1 MSEKLS
7 KKEKLV
13 YDIIQDYFKKKRPIE
28 IKKLVPLITSRL
40 SRQSID
46 INSNKVKLIIKSLK
60 KKNLIVEGSIL
71 TKDDILKNETRKK
84 IYEFI
89 CKNSA
94 VYFHQIMKGLDLPTH
109 SVIWHIN
116 FLHLFNFIER
126 IKIEKHYNHYIYFDK
141 KLDSQEAKIIY
152 FTNHKK
158 CKRIIEHLKNENEGC
173 TKTQLSKELG
183 MHPNTIKK
191 YINELE
197 VLNIVSKTKSS
208 NKSLYYLPSE

>member
-1 MSEKLS
+1 MLENLTKH
-7 KKEKLV
+7 EKLV
-13 YDIIQDYFKKKRPIE
+13 YEIIQDYFKKKRALE

-40 SRQSID
+40 SRQSFN
-46 INSNKVKLIIKSLK
+46 INSEKVKLIIKSLK
-60 KKNLIVEGSIL
+60 NKNLIVEGSIL
-71 TKDDILKNETRKK
+71 TKDDILKNEIRKR

-109 SVIWHIN
+109 SVIWHVN
-116 FLHLFNFIER
+116 FLHLFNFIKR
-126 IKIEKHYNHYIYFDK
+126 TKIEKHYNHYIYFDK
-141 KLDSQEAKIIY
+141 NLDSQQAKIIY

-158 CKRIIEHLKNENEGC
+158 CKQIIEYLKNENEGC
-173 TKTQLSKELG
+173 TKTKLSKELG

-197 VLNIVSKTKSS
+197 VLNIIHNKKSS
-208 NKSLYYLPSE
+208 SKNLYYLT

>member
-1 MSEKLS
+1 MSEELS
-7 KKEKLV
+7 KQEKLV
-13 YDIIQDYFKKKRPIE
+13 YDIIQDYFKKKRPAE
-28 IKKLVPLITSRL
+28 MKELVPLITSRL
-40 SRQSID
+40 SKQSID
-46 INSNKVKLIIKSLK
+46 INSNKVKQIVKTLK

-84 IYEFI
+84 IYDFI

-109 SVIWHIN
+109 SVIWHVN

-141 KLDSQEAKIIY
+141 NLDSLQARKIY
-152 FTNHKK
+152 FKNHKR
-158 CKRIIEHLKNENEGC
+158 CKQIIEHLKNDNEGC
-173 TKTQLSKELG
+173 TKTQLSRELR

-197 VLNIVSKTKSS
+197 VLNIVSKSKSS
-208 NKSLYYLPSE
+208 NKNLYYLI

>member
-1 MSEKLS
+1 MSEELS
-7 KKEKLV
+7 KQEKLV
-13 YDIIQDYFKKKRPIE
+13 YDIIQDYLKKRRPLE

-40 SRQSID
+40 SKKSLN
-46 INSNKVKLIIKSLK
+46 INSNKVKLIVKSLK
-60 KKNLIVEGSIL
+60 KKNLIVEGSRL

-89 CKNSA
+89 CKNST

-109 SVIWHIN
+109 SVIWHVN
-116 FLHLFNFIER
+116 FLHLFNFINR
-126 IKIEKHYNHYIYFDK
+126 VKIEKHYNHYIYFNK
-141 KLDSQEAKIIY
+141 NLDSQQARIMY
-152 FTNHKK
+152 FTNNKK
-158 CKRIIEHLKNENEGC
+158 CKQIIEHLKNENEGC

-197 VLNIVSKTKSS
+197 VLNIVSKKRSS
-208 NKSLYYLPSE
+208 NKNLYYLT